1 MAVHRDAYIQAAI
14 KIIAGTE
21 DVIVAEEK
29 TIEVPVSITT

>member
-21 DVIVAEEK
+21 DDIVTEEK
-29 TIEVPVSITT
+29 TMEVPVSITT